1 VIRRLL
7 SPRLLTRRLR
17 GARWWLLDCV
27 YAATQQSRA
36 VLSRARPADFRS
48 GGKAPIVII
57 PGVYESWQFMRPL
70 IQILH
75 NHGHPVH
82 VVAALGRN
90 RRSLTDAAAPFT

>member
-1 VIRRLL
+1 MIRRLL

-17 GARWWLLDCV
+17 GARWWLLDYV
-27 YAATQQSRA
+27 YAATQQA
-36 VLSRARPADFRS
+36 RARPADFRS
-48 GGKAPIVII
+48 GTKAPIVII

-75 NHGHPVH
+75 DHGHPVH